1 MFWSDQGLH
10 PKIAKIEQANMD
22 GSARAVLVNS
32 GLVGVN
38 SLAIDYSGKLLYW
51 CDASLDRIE
60 RIDFQGNNRIVILD
74 LSSGTW
80 HPFGL
85 ALSDD
90 VLYWSDLEK
99 KNINKYNMTSS
110 LSEVLVHGMGSPKE
124 LHVHDDGKIFSVLF
138 QSPVVP
144 FCLCPRTEAQDPVL
158 ICPEILVSFPVTK
171 GTSLGS
177 ATRTCRNDGTW
188 TGTQTQCN

>member
-51 CDASLDRIE
+51 CDANLDRIE

-124 LHVHDDGKIFSVLF
+124 LHVHDDGKIFS
-138 QSPVVP
+138 
-144 FCLCPRTEAQDPVL
+144 
-158 ICPEILVSFPVTK
+158 
-171 GTSLGS
+171 GM
-177 ATRTCRNDGTW
+177 
-188 TGTQTQCN
+188 